1 MKRLQIVMTPES
13 WQLVEATCNEGNLG
27 FNVGNLSYSDVINE
41 MILTSKVDIKALQLK
56 HTDLRRSLRAFADKD
71 DLDLDALIK
80 QLAELKSKSGKKKN
94 PSNIEEV

>member
-13 WQLVEATCNEGNLG
+13 WQIVESTCNEANLD
-27 FNVGNLSYSDVINE
+27 FNVGNISYSDVINE
-41 MILTSKVDIKALQLK
+41 MILTSKVEVKALQIK

-80 QLAELKSKSGKKKN
+80 QLNELKSKSGKKKN
-94 PSNIEEV
+94 PSNFEEV